1 MADLTLQLYLKDTNG
16 NLLYKY
22 NCSFSKADFKPVE
35 AEQIVEQYRDGIIQ
49 DDVDSIVD
57 RELRCF
63 ILADEERW
71 GFVVVPILRY
81 EEQLMLGP
89 DQFYL
94 FEIESW
100 LMNFFDGTK

>member
-1 MADLTLQLYLKDTNG
+1 
-16 NLLYKY
+16 
-22 NCSFSKADFKPVE
+22 
-35 AEQIVEQYRDGIIQ
+35 
-49 DDVDSIVD
+49 VDSIVD